1 MGGLVFADSLLF
13 SCLRYFY
20 RTCQGTLF
28 PNPVHVGRQLD
39 KLPMD
44 MRRIFLSQSQMKLST
59 LGSLFPPRAP
69 FFPLCRPFQKDYR
82 PRLKQTRM
90 SSTKQKEKAISSPIP
105 SKSMEVRDTPL
116 SSKNCDDHITLN
128 FRVQEKVQSCRQGSN
143 GPLSENL
150 HCMKEPLSAATGTLP
165 YTKDTPASRTILDS
179 TGLEAALSPTDVCPV
194 GLLTFTPLLPQT
206 ETMQLTTPPSFFLG
220 QKLEDEDHSNQK
232 SLLKQAGDVDHNQSA
247 SCLQEHSLKTTFLWC
262 FLPVTLIQICT
273 LALRNVIIYSI
284 LFYED
289 IGRYYIYIDIYF
301 RCIRCIFLF

>member
-1 MGGLVFADSLLF
+1 
-13 SCLRYFY
+13 
-20 RTCQGTLF
+20 
-28 PNPVHVGRQLD
+28 
-39 KLPMD
+39 MD
-44 MRRIFLSQSQMKLST
+44 MRRIFLSQSQMKLGSH
-59 LGSLFPPRAP
+59 GSLFPPRAP

-82 PRLKQTRM
+82 PRVKQAHM

-105 SKSMEVRDTPL
+105 SKSMEMQDTPL
-116 SSKNCDDHITLN
+116 SSKNSDNHITLN
-128 FRVQEKVQSCRQGSN
+128 FRMQEKVQSCRQGSD

-150 HCMKEPLSAATGTLP
+150 HCVNETLSPATCTLP

-179 TGLEAALSPTDVCPV
+179 TGLEAPLSPTDLCLV
-194 GLLTFTPLLPQT
+194 GLLTSTPLLPQT

-232 SLLKQAGDVDHNQSA
+232 SLLKQDHNQSA

-289 IGRYYIYIDIYF
+289 IGWYYIYIYIYIYIYRYIYIYIYIDIY
-301 RCIRCIFLF
+301 ILDV